1 MGFKLVRKDN
11 VKIAFSVA
19 QLKLILMIR
28 EFLRLLNQL
37 QMNDDFFSLILRSE
51 LHETKSR
58 TRCRSET
65 EFFYCG
71 SIIAYQ
77 RC

>member
-51 LHETKSR
+51 LHETKSP
-58 TRCRSET
+58 TRCRSAT
-65 EFFYCG
+65 EL
-71 SIIAYQ
+71 
-77 RC
+77 